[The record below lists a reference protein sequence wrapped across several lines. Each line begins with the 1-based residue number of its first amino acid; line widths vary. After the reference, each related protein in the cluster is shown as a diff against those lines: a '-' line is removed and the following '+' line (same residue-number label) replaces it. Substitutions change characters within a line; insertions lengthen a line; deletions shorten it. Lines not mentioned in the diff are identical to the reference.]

1 MLKVDSYQ
9 KSMNDII
16 EIYLNK
22 KFNSHFQRTEIDTI
36 PIEFNPSFGYK
47 LDLYVTGTLEITAV
61 WCDAN
66 MIDGLIETVAGY
78 EKVGWTFSGR
88 YEISDAQGHL
98 QKKDSI
104 YLKS

>member
-1 MLKVDSYQ
+1 
-9 KSMNDII
+9 MNDII
-16 EIYLNK
+16 ETYLNK

-47 LDLYVTGTLEITAV
+47 LDLYVTGTLEIIAV
-61 WCDAN
+61 FEDAN
-66 MIDGLIETVAGY
+66 IIDGLIETVAGY
-78 EKVGWTFSGR
+78 EKVGWTFSGQ